1 MTSLPSSSSAEDL
14 IRSGPRLDQLTHALE
29 QAQRSLAEP
38 LTEQRRQEG
47 WTEDRKMFVVSYV
60 DEVAHALDEH
70 KLRLVEDRNWMR
82 DGVFDAEWGMGP
94 YAWQWN
100 KWADVVLG
108 VSNALSDY
116 QQGEQF
122 LRKVLS
128 TIKALESGDDEGVQ
142 RDQVKEKYVE
152 LQVLV
157 LLLHGFAEKLLDGLP
172 ISWEDLRAFHDA
184 VLPIGAGYS
193 WFDPDD
199 GRLGAGPRIDEA
211 STWHKA
217 AIEEMAL
224 EHPGDLARFRAR
236 LQELIAEESARYFE
250 QSQIPSVWTMIG
262 ELHGNC
268 VGMAN
273 NDEAHA
279 KHWSRL

>member
-14 IRSGPRLDQLTHALE
+14 IRRGPRLDQLTHALE
-29 QAQRSLAEP
+29 QAQRFLAEP

-60 DEVAHALDEH
+60 DKVARALDEH
-70 KLRLVEDRNWMR
+70 KLRLVEKVGWTR
-82 DGVFDAEWGMGP
+82 DGIFDAEWGMGP

-108 VSNALSDY
+108 VSNALSNY
-116 QQGEQF
+116 QEGEQF

-152 LQVLV
+152 FQVLV

-172 ISWEDLRAFHDA
+172 ISWEDLRVFHDA

-193 WFDPDD
+193 WFDPDSTD
-199 GRLGAGPRIDEA
+199 LGAGPRIDET
-211 STWHKA
+211 SIWHKA

-224 EHPGDLARFRAR
+224 EHSGDLARFHTR
-236 LQELIAEESARYFE
+236 LQKMIAEESAQYFK

-262 ELHGNC
+262 ELHANC

-273 NDEAHA
+273 HDEVWGCQH
-279 KHWSRL
+279 

>member
-14 IRSGPRLDQLTHALE
+14 IRRGPRLDQLTHALE
-29 QAQRSLAEP
+29 HAQRSLAEP

-60 DEVAHALDEH
+60 DKVAHALDEH
-70 KLRLVEDRNWMR
+70 KLRLVEKVGWMR
-82 DGVFDAEWGMGP
+82 DGIFDAEWGMGP
-94 YAWQWN
+94 YAWQSN
-100 KWADVVLG
+100 KWKSAVLG
-108 VSNALSDY
+108 VSNALSNY
-116 QQGEQF
+116 QKGEQF

-128 TIKALESGDDEGVQ
+128 TIKALEPGDDEGVQ

-184 VLPIGAGYS
+184 VLPIGAGYP

-199 GRLGAGPRIDEA
+199 GRLGAGARIDET
-211 STWHKA
+211 SIWHKA

-224 EHPGDLARFRAR
+224 EHPGDLARFRTR
-236 LQELIAEESARYFE
+236 LQKMIAEESARYFK
-250 QSQIPSVWTMIG
+250 QSQIPSAWITIG

-273 NDEAHA
+273 HDEVWGCQH
-279 KHWSRL
+279 